1 MGEVLQWQRNNKF
14 PHFSSRV
21 PDTAGSR
28 PLTADMATKVLELGP
43 GGSLAG
49 TDDAEIQRKALE
61 ANPMRRVARWACR
74 TCDFEWLAPSAGACP
89 SCHKSQPELL
99 DEHINMAQ
107 RLK

>member
-1 MGEVLQWQRNNKF
+1 MGEVLPFTPRRSLVFNAAG
-14 PHFSSRV
+14 PGHFEV
-21 PDTAGSR
+21 P
-28 PLTADMATKVLELGP
+28 LVELGP
-43 GGSLAG
+43 GGSVQGAEN
-49 TDDAEIQRKALE
+49 AEIQRRALE

-74 TCDFEWLAPSAGACP
+74 TCDHTWSAPNAGACP